1 MAISTRRPVK
11 APCELL
17 HTVIGSWS
25 ACQFP
30 QTRNVQEQDPV
41 PSGKYVRQQWEI
53 RMPLDA
59 GRVLIHVPHGC
70 FREKDLLQHQEERY
84 CTLCANAKVLTLT
97 SRKKG
102 FINSESNANQRG
114 WVEGLEEQVWKWVEE
129 QRKKKCKE
137 CSGKELKGA
146 RLIFISLCKTKHNS
160 NNSWN
165 VSIPSG
171 LSSGF
176 RDRIRRDWAQ

>member
-1 MAISTRRPVK
+1 MALLNICSSSGDTTHQMAISTRRPVK

-53 RMPLDA
+53 RMPSDA
-59 GRVLIHVPHGC
+59 GRVLIHVPDGC
-70 FREKDLLQHQEERY
+70 FREKDLLQHQEECY

-102 FINSESNANQRG
+102 FINSESNAVGKRVSG
-114 WVEGLEEQVWKWVEE
+114 GSWGTSLEVSGGAEE
-129 QRKKKCKE
+129 EKM
-137 CSGKELKGA
+137 
-146 RLIFISLCKTKHNS
+146 
-160 NNSWN
+160 
-165 VSIPSG
+165 
-171 LSSGF
+171 
-176 RDRIRRDWAQ
+176 